1 MKFKLTLFAL
11 LLSSMHLFGQGKV
24 CGTDSYTKSLEF
36 SDPEYYKSMN
46 EADAAWTQYKSQ
58 IDQSIVSRM
67 EMLGDIDTSISIPI
81 VYHVLYNT
89 PVQNISDARLKAQID
104 KLNED
109 YNRFN
114 ADTVNTR
121 NVFKSRTHQIKVNFF
136 LANVDPQGNPTTGIN
151 RIYTDKT
158 TWLQGNY
165 MKLTETGG
173 ADAWPNS
180 KYCNI
185 WVCNLNDGG
194 ILAYATFP
202 ASFINILDGI
212 VTGYKWVG
220 GPNALPIDATMSG
233 RTLTHEMGHWLG
245 LPHIWGPGPLGPGD
259 GTATAGS
266 CLDDDGIDDTP
277 FQNSQYWGCPT
288 GNPNT
293 CTEPTGPDFPDMFE
307 NYMDYVDDNCMNSFT
322 KGQAERMYYTLSTY
336 RPELGST
343 RAKLDFSDLG
353 ETVCQSFQGSSSLPV
368 AWHTGNEDGKKDWQ
382 VDSTNGYVFFN
393 NMAAPTTRSNDNLY
407 CPGIAAL
414 LNSAGSLTHLDVSVS
429 FKHAYAMRT
438 GFPSDTL
445 VVWASYDNGYSWEKL
460 DMFTGTTLATA
471 PTTSSLYTPGAS
483 DWVTHTYQ
491 LRYDV
496 PNRAVA
502 EAPILTTYQIRIE
515 NISSRGNAVYIDDFC
530 TQSSIALV
538 GINDNSSL
546 VDMTISPNPTTGLL
560 YLSSN
565 AHAIKDCN
573 IEIIDL
579 QGRIVKNE
587 FTITG
592 KINIEN
598 LSSGVYFIKAQNS
611 DFTSKY
617 VKIVKQ

>member
-1 MKFKLTLFAL
+1 MKFKLTLFTL
-11 LLSSMHLFGQGKV
+11 LLSSMQLFAQEKV
-24 CGTDSYTKSLEF
+24 CGTDAYNKSLEH
-36 SDPEYYKSMN
+36 SHPEYFNAMK
-46 EADAAWTQYKSQ
+46 EVDAGWNQYKAQ
-58 IDQSIVSRM
+58 LNQSIMSRM
-67 EMLGDIDTSISIPI
+67 EMLGNSDTSISIPI

-89 PVQNISDARLKAQID
+89 PTQNISEARLKAQID

-121 NVFKSRTHQIKVNFF
+121 NVFQSRTKQLKINFF
-136 LANVDPQGNPTTGIN
+136 LANVDPYGNPTTGIN

-158 TWLQGNY
+158 TWLQGHY
-165 MKLTETGG
+165 MKLAETGG
-173 ADAWPNS
+173 ADPWPNN

-202 ASFINILDGI
+202 ASFINQLDGI
-212 VTGYKWVG
+212 VTGYQWVG
-220 GPNALPIDATMSG
+220 GPNALPINSAMSG

-259 GTATAGS
+259 GTSSAGS
-266 CLDDDGIDDTP
+266 CLDDDGVDDTP

-307 NYMDYVDDNCMNSFT
+307 NYMDYVDDNCMNAFT
-322 KGQAERMYYTLSTY
+322 AGQGERMYYTLSTY
-336 RPELGST
+336 RPDLGST
-343 RAKLDFSDLG
+343 RAKLDFADLG
-353 ETVCQSFQGSSSLPV
+353 ESACETFSGSSKLPL
-368 AWHTGNEDGKKDWQ
+368 AWHTGNEDGEKDWQ
-382 VDSTNGYVFFN
+382 VDSTNGYIFFN
-393 NMAAPTTRSNDNLY
+393 NMTAPTTKSNDNLY
-407 CPGIAAL
+407 SSGIAAL
-414 LNSAGSLTHLDVSVS
+414 LNSAGALTNLDVTVS

-445 VVWASYDNGYSWEKL
+445 IVWASYDNGYTWERL
-460 DMFTGTTLATA
+460 ETLTGSTLSTA
-471 PTTSSLYTPGAS
+471 ATTSSLYTPSAS

-496 PNRAVA
+496 PNRAVP
-502 EAPILTTYQIRIE
+502 EAPILTTYQIRLE
-515 NISSRGNAVYIDDFC
+515 NRTSRGNAVYIDDFC

-538 GINDNSSL
+538 GINDNDNL
-546 VDMTISPNPTTGLL
+546 VDISIVPNPTTGLL
-560 YLSSN
+560 QLSSN
-565 AHAIKDCN
+565 SVSIKDCN
-573 IEIIDL
+573 VEVIDL
-579 QGRIVKNE
+579 QGRTVMTE
-587 FTITG
+587 VATSG

-598 LSSGVYFIKAQNS
+598 LSAGVYFIKAQND